1 MPLKVY
7 GDGHPLIRSLHP
19 LPGITVNRMVASVK
33 TVLTCTMLLIGYGT
47 MAYVLALYAMSVK
60 ECTFFII
67 FS

>member
-19 LPGITVNRMVASVK
+19 VPGIRVNRMVASMK
-33 TVLTCTMLLIGYGT
+33 TVLTCSIFLIGYGT
-47 MAYVLALYAMSVK
+47 IKHVLPLNAMSVK
-60 ECTFFII
+60 ERTFLII